1 MLAREFILARLEG
14 QVLAVLALLLSVLRL
29 TRLYWL
35 VLLLLPIRAVAVPVV
50 PQFRSGSSTTS
61 STSESVINETIT
73 SHQYRTGYSYSASGH
88 NIESSDLNGYIN
100 PTATTLTEQTV
111 GGVNF
116 SWTSP
121 NLDAVPRWKITN
133 GGAAFSLQETLITP
147 GLDTVTTITRT
158 INTTTTTETTTT
170 FGQ

>member
-1 MLAREFILARLEG
+1 M
-14 QVLAVLALLLSVLRL
+14 
-29 TRLYWL
+29 
-35 VLLLLPIRAVAVPVV
+35 
-50 PQFRSGSSTTS
+50 PQFRTGSSTTS

-88 NIESSDLNGYIN
+88 NIESNDVDGYIN

-116 SWTSP
+116 HWTSP
-121 NLDAVPRWKITN
+121 NLEAIPRWGIVN
-133 GGAAFSLQETLITP
+133 NGAAFSLQETLLTP
-147 GLDTVTTITRT
+147 GLDTVTTITRQ
-158 INTTTTTETTTT
+158 INTSTTTETSTT

>member
-1 MLAREFILARLEG
+1 ME
-14 QVLAVLALLLSVLRL
+14 QVVLALPLSVLRL
-29 TRLYWL
+29 TKYWL
-35 VLLLLPIRAVAVPVV
+35 LILLVVPIKVFAVPVV
-50 PQFRSGSSTTS
+50 PQFRSGSSQTS
-61 STSESVINETIT
+61 SSSESVISETIT

-88 NIESSDLNGYIN
+88 NIESADVNSYIN
-100 PTATTLTEQTV
+100 PSASTLTEQTV
-111 GGVNF
+111 GGVSF

-121 NLDAVPRWKITN
+121 NLEAVPRWKISTP
-133 GGAAFSLQETLITP
+133 GSAFSLQETLITP

>member
-1 MLAREFILARLEG
+1 MTKLW
-14 QVLAVLALLLSVLRL
+14 LLF
-29 TRLYWL
+29 
-35 VLLLLPIRAVAVPVV
+35 LLLLPARTIAVAIV
-50 PQFRSGSSTTS
+50 PQFRSGSSSIS
-61 STSESVINETIT
+61 STTESVINETIT

-88 NIESSDLNGYIN
+88 NIESADTNKYIN

-121 NLDAVPRWKITN
+121 NLEAVPRWTIVN
-133 GGAAFSLQETLITP
+133 PAGAFSLQETLITP

-158 INTTTTTETTTT
+158 INTSTTTETTTT

>member
-1 MLAREFILARLEG
+1 
-14 QVLAVLALLLSVLRL
+14 L
-29 TRLYWL
+29 TKLWLL
-35 VLLLLPIRAVAVPVV
+35 VLLLLPARTIAVPIV
-50 PQFRSGSSTTS
+50 PQFRSGSSSTS
-61 STSESVINETIT
+61 STTESVINETIT

-88 NIESSDLNGYIN
+88 NIESADTNKYIN
-100 PTATTLTEQTV
+100 PTATKLTEQTV

-121 NLDAVPRWKITN
+121 NLEAVPRWTIVN
-133 GGAAFSLQETLITP
+133 PGGAFSLQETLITP

-158 INTTTTTETTTT
+158 INTSTTTETTTT

>member
-1 MLAREFILARLEG
+1 MTKLWL
-14 QVLAVLALLLSVLRL
+14 
-29 TRLYWL
+29 L
-35 VLLLLPIRAVAVPVV
+35 VLLLLPAKTIAVPIV
-50 PQFRSGSSTTS
+50 PQFRSGSSSTS
-61 STSESVINETIT
+61 STTESVINETIT

-100 PTATTLTEQTV
+100 PTATTLTEQTI

-121 NLDAVPRWKITN
+121 NLEAVPRWTIVN
-133 GGAAFSLQETLITP
+133 PAGAFSLQETLITP

-158 INTTTTTETTTT
+158 INTSTTTETTTT

>member
-1 MLAREFILARLEG
+1 M
-14 QVLAVLALLLSVLRL
+14 VLVALVLLLFVLRL
-29 TRLYWL
+29 TRLWLL
-35 VLLLLPIRAVAVPVV
+35 VLLALPIRTLAVPVV

-88 NIESSDLNGYIN
+88 NIESADTNSYIN

-111 GGVNF
+111 GGVSF

-121 NLDAVPRWKITN
+121 NLEAVPRWTITTP
-133 GGAAFSLQETLITP
+133 GAAFSLQETLITP

-158 INTTTTTETTTT
+158 INTTTTVETTTT

>member
-1 MLAREFILARLEG
+1 M
-14 QVLAVLALLLSVLRL
+14 
-29 TRLYWL
+29 TRLWLLVFL
-35 VLLLLPIRAVAVPVV
+35 VLPVRTLAVPVV
-50 PQFRSGSSTTS
+50 PQFRTGTSQTS
-61 STSESVINETIT
+61 STSESIINETIT

-88 NIESSDLNGYIN
+88 NIKSETGHIN
-100 PTATTLTEQTV
+100 PTATTTNEQTV

-158 INTTTTTETTTT
+158 INPSTTTETTTT

>member
-1 MLAREFILARLEG
+1 M
-14 QVLAVLALLLSVLRL
+14 
-29 TRLYWL
+29 TRLWLL
-35 VLLLLPIRAVAVPVV
+35 VLLVLPVRAFAVPVV
-50 PQFRSGSSTTS
+50 PQFRTGTSTTT
-61 STSESVINETIT
+61 STSESIINETIT

-88 NIESSDLNGYIN
+88 NIESETGYIN
-100 PTATTLTEQTV
+100 PTPTTTNEQTV

-121 NLDAVPRWKITN
+121 NLEAIPRWSINTD
-133 GGAAFSLQETLITP
+133 GAAFSLQETLITP

-158 INTTTTTETTTT
+158 INTSTTTETTTT

>member
-1 MLAREFILARLEG
+1 M
-14 QVLAVLALLLSVLRL
+14 
-29 TRLYWL
+29 TRLWLL
-35 VLLLLPIRAVAVPVV
+35 VLLTLPIRTFAVPVV
-50 PQFRSGSSTTS
+50 PQFRTGSSTTS
-61 STSESVINETIT
+61 STSESIINETIT

-88 NIESSDLNGYIN
+88 NIKSETGYIN
-100 PTATTLTEQTV
+100 PTPTTTNEQTV

-121 NLDAVPRWKITN
+121 NLEAIPRWSINTD
-133 GGAAFSLQETLITP
+133 GAAFSLQETLITP

-158 INTTTTTETTTT
+158 INTSTTTETTTT

>member
-1 MLAREFILARLEG
+1 M
-14 QVLAVLALLLSVLRL
+14 VLAVLDLLRLLLRL
-29 TRLYWL
+29 TRLWLL
-35 VLLLLPIRAVAVPVV
+35 VLLALPIRTLAVPVV
-50 PQFRSGSSTTS
+50 PQFRSGSSQTS
-61 STSESVINETIT
+61 STSEQVVNEVIT
-73 SHQYRTGYSYSASGH
+73 SHQYRTGYTYSASGH
-88 NIESSDLNGYIN
+88 NIKSETGYIN
-100 PTATTLTEQTV
+100 PTPTTTNNQTV

-147 GLDTVTTITRT
+147 GLDTVTSITRQ
-158 INTTTTTETTTT
+158 ITTSTTTETTTT

>member
-1 MLAREFILARLEG
+1 MTRLS
-14 QVLAVLALLLSVLRL
+14 LLL
-29 TRLYWL
+29 
-35 VLLLLPIRAVAVPVV
+35 LLLLPISAFAVPVV

-73 SHQYRTGYSYSASGH
+73 SHQYRTGYSYAASGH
-88 NIESSDLNGYIN
+88 NIKSETGYIN
-100 PTATTLTEQTV
+100 PTPTTTNEQTV

-121 NLDAVPRWKITN
+121 NLEAIPRWSINTD
-133 GGAAFSLQETLITP
+133 GAAFSIQETLITP
-147 GLDTVTTITRT
+147 GLDTITNISRT
-158 INTTTTTETTTT
+158 IQTSTTTETTTT